1 VQPSGTTTRAAT
13 SEDAQAIYELI
24 ADCERDLDGL
34 AEIDLDDVVSDLARP
49 GTDLAQDSL
58 LVYAGGGEL
67 VGCALVFKRDRA
79 DVQVRPTHR
88 GRGIGTFLLG
98 WTEARAVELGSTEVG
113 QTVTDN
119 DALAAALLT
128 AHGYAPK
135 DTAWILEIELP
146 SEPTVPALPE
156 GYAMRMFEPGRDDE
170 ETYLLIED
178 AFGEW
183 PGRRPST
190 YDEWVAFS
198 IGRETFVPSLSP
210 LVIAR
215 DPDVNIPRGNNTRG
229 NNTRGNNPRA
239 GERIVGA
246 ALVLDYPKAAEG
258 YVHQLAV
265 HRDHR
270 HRGLARALLRYAF
283 RDAFRQGR
291 RTCVLSTNSYTGALS
306 LYERVGMRIR
316 RAYTNRSKPLR

>member
-1 VQPSGTTTRAAT
+1 VAVRAADRVGTDIVHPAGTITRAAT
-13 SEDAQAIYELI
+13 SDDARAIFELI
-24 ADCERDLDGL
+24 ADCERDLDGM

-49 GTDLAQDSL
+49 GTDLTRDSL
-58 LVYAGGGEL
+58 LVHVDGGDL
-67 VGCALVFKRDRA
+67 VGYALVFKSDRA
-79 DVQVRPTHR
+79 EVQIRPTHR

-98 WTEARAVELGSTEVG
+98 WTETRARELGSDRVS

-119 DALAAALLT
+119 DELAAVLLT
-128 AHGYAPK
+128 AHGYEPK
-135 DTAWILEIELP
+135 DTAWILEIELE
-146 SEPTVPALPE
+146 SEPEVPPLPE
-156 GYAMRMFEPGRDDE
+156 GYTLRTFEPGRDNE
-170 ETYLLIED
+170 ATYRLIED

-183 PGRRPST
+183 PGRQPST

-198 IGRETFVPSLSP
+198 VGRETFVPTLSP
-210 LVIAR
+210 LV
-215 DPDVNIPRGNNTRG
+215 V
-229 NNTRGNNPRA
+229 A
-239 GERIVGA
+239 GDADGAERIVGA
-246 ALVLDYPKAAEG
+246 ALVLDYPEAAEG

-283 RDAFRQGR
+283 RDAFRLGR